1 MIRSKQWRGQI
12 ARRIAENLDRSP
24 SLSGDET
31 AAEEADP
38 RAADERR
45 FADQLPA
52 WIALACI
59 VAIPVAI
66 LVFLL
71 TR

>member
-1 MIRSKQWRGQI
+1 MIRSKQRRDRI
-12 ARRIAENLDRSP
+12 ARRIAEGLDRPP
-24 SLSGDET
+24 SSTGDDTASG
-31 AAEEADP
+31 EADL
-38 RAADERR
+38 RAPDECGFIYR
-45 FADQLPA
+45 LPA

-66 LVFLL
+66 LAILL